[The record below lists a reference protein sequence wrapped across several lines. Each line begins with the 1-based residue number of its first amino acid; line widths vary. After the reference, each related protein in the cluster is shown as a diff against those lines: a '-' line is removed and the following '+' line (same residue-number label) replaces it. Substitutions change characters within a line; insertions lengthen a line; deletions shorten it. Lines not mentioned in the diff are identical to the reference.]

1 MFIKKEERKTFWIQL
16 ASWATMFILPVFTS
30 WYMSH
35 SSEWAWKVAKNV
47 VPVMSCFVLIFFLN
61 VYWLAPN
68 LLMKDKRA
76 KFNIYNNIITI
87 AATALL
93 YGLGYMFN
101 NHRAA
106 FQWGGFLLDVLSKWG
121 FCWMMVLFGQL
132 VRTSMYQ
139 KTMKEQLKEEKQK
152 RVETELSMLKS
163 QLNPHF
169 LFNTL
174 NNISSLVQIDADAAQ
189 ESIGQLSD
197 LLRYSLYDSNQEKM
211 PIEREIEF
219 MNNYIDLMRLR
230 CNELTEIK
238 VNMPLPEGKVDIAPM
253 LFISLIENA
262 FKHGI
267 NSRKP
272 SFVHFSLHLDGDTL
286 TFTSEN
292 SLFPK
297 PDTDRIGSGVG
308 LVNTQRRLDLVYP
321 GDYEYIHEQ
330 RGDTYFAQIM
340 IKNCL

>member
-1 MFIKKEERKTFWIQL
+1 MFIKKEEIKTFWIQVG
-16 ASWATMFILPVFTS
+16 SWMVVLVMPSVSTWFITHSGTIAWVVFKGACPFV
-30 WYMSH
+30 
-35 SSEWAWKVAKNV
+35 SS
-47 VPVMSCFVLIFFLN
+47 LGIIFLLN
-61 VYWLAPN
+61 VYWLAPAFF
-68 LLMKDKRA
+68 MKERKRQ
-76 KFNIYNNIITI
+76 FYIYNVILTLFF
-87 AATALL
+87 ALL
-93 YGLGYMFN
+93 LYALSYLDNG
-101 NHRAA
+101 HKT
-106 FQWGGFLLDVLSKWG
+106 GFVWSHAMIDIIVKWG
-121 FCWMMVLFGQL
+121 ICWANACLGQL
-132 VRTSMYQ
+132 VRTSMQQ
-139 KTMKEQLKEEKQK
+139 KVTKRQLKEERQK

-197 LLRYSLYDSNQEKM
+197 LLRYSLYDSNQKKM

-230 CNELTEIK
+230 CNELTEVK
-238 VNMPLPEGKVDIAPM
+238 VDMPLPERKVDIAPM

-262 FKHGI
+262 FKHGV

-272 SFVHFSLHLDGDTL
+272 SFVHFSLHLNDDTL

-308 LVNTQRRLDLVYP
+308 IVNTQRRLDLVYP
-321 GDYEYIHEQ
+321 GDYSYIYEQ
-330 RGDTYFAQIM
+330 RGNTYFAQIT